1 MSKTATVKL
10 KTEGVTKLTTELN
23 SAAKAADSLEDSL
36 EGAATA
42 AEDTGAASE
51 QMSGGLDRMSGGMI
65 TMFKGAISGAKT
77 FVLGLRSVKGAVIAT
92 GIGALVVIVA
102 SLVMFFTKTKKG
114 AELLEIASASLG
126 VVFGIIGDVVS
137 GIGEALVSAF
147 SSPKDAIDKLLEA
160 GQGVLDWFKDLWTL
174 YTKSVKLVLLGV
186 MEGMYKAAIAAKKLF
201 TLGMGDTSGLE
212 SKLRAVKE
220 ETREAKEELAEA
232 AKVVAEPFVEAFEA
246 AKEAVGGFVDKVVS
260 GVKATSALTKAS
272 IALRQAEREL
282 LVTEAKKLA
291 IIAEQEVISK
301 DITKSFADRMAA
313 NKLAQETEASL
324 HAERVKN
331 AAEALRIHQ
340 ETIAITES
348 LEEDFQKE
356 KELEASLINLRTQSA
371 KLKKKFVVEEAMLRD
386 QMAAEGKAKDD
397 AELLRID
404 TLKAATQSKEQNE
417 IDAVAKKYEALNVM
431 AKGHEET
438 ELQLKEAHEAE
449 LLAISKKYAVKEE
462 EVETKKELTKQELR
476 QTTIDKVV
484 AMTNAA
490 FALFAALDAGRED
503 DDERTAKKRFNRAK
517 AMQIASAVMSTGSAI
532 IASLSAPPVGLGFPA
547 GLPGA
552 ITAGLTGAASIASIA
567 KTRFEGGATTPPP
580 PPDASSSAN
589 LTTALVPDTFA
600 PSDTSATSVGSLTD
614 KPIKAFVVAQDMTS
628 QQEMDANLLHHATL

>member
-23 SAAKAADSLEDSL
+23 SASKAADNL
-36 EGAATA
+36 EGALEGTA
-42 AEDTGAASE
+42 DAADDVGNASN

-77 FVLGLRSVKGAVIAT
+77 FVLGLRSVKGAMVAT

-102 SLVMFFTKTKKG
+102 SLVMYFTKTKKG
-114 AELLEIASASLG
+114 AEMLEVASAALG
-126 VVFGIIGDVVS
+126 VVFGIIGDVLS
-137 GIGEALVSAF
+137 TIGGAMVSAF
-147 SSPKDAIDKLLEA
+147 QNPQEAIASLTGMLEDVWGWFSSIGTYIKESFILNI
-160 GQGVLDWFKDLWTL
+160 
-174 YTKSVKLVLLGV
+174 LVLQRSLK
-186 MEGMYKAAIAAKKLF
+186 KAAIAAKEF
-201 TLGMGDTSGLE
+201 FGGDASEMRQELADIE
-212 SKLRAVKE
+212 SAIGS
-220 ETREAKEELAEA
+220 TMEELEKAAEEVTGPLV
-232 AKVVAEPFVEAFEA
+232 KMFDEVVEG
-246 AKEAVGGFVDKVVS
+246 VGGFVDKIKEGVS
-260 GVKATSALTKAS
+260 ATAALTKAS

-282 LVTEAKKLA
+282 LVTEANKLA

-371 KLKKKFVVEEAMLRD
+371 KLKKKFVVEESMLIA
-386 QMAAEGKAKDD
+386 QMTAEGKAKDD
-397 AELLRID
+397 AELLRIA

-417 IDAVAKKYEALNVM
+417 IDAVALKYLTLNEM
-431 AKGHEET
+431 AQGHQET
-438 ELQLKEAHEAE
+438 ELQLKEAHDAE

-567 KTRFEGGATTPPP
+567 KTKFEGGATTPPP

-600 PSDTSATSVGSLTD
+600 PSDTSATSVDSLTD